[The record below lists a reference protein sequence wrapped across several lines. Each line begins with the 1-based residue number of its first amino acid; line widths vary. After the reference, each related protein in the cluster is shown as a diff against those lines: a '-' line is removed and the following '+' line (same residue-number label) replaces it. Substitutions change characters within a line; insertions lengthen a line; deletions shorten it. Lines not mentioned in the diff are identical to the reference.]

1 MFRGGINSRCLIRDN
16 EEDKP
21 SLDEMITSRTELT
34 QWLTIKHV
42 FIFKMGFRMSFH
54 FQNVV
59 LFQNALSF
67 LKCKR
72 FCDFCFS
79 FFRKTQQHNCK
90 QTAVHSFTTN
100 SFTDEVVNK
109 LEIYMKLSNLF
120 LMAVGVVEF
129 SREGYK
135 IRKDFS

>member
-1 MFRGGINSRCLIRDN
+1 MA
-16 EEDKP
+16 
-21 SLDEMITSRTELT
+21 T
-34 QWLTIKHV
+34 QPMAKVQKFSHSSTFGTMWPKHE
-42 FIFKMGFRMSFH
+42 H

-59 LFQNALSF
+59 LFRNALSF
-67 LKCKR
+67 PKSKR

-135 IRKDFS
+135 IRKDFT